1 MLRGFMTRLFALSLF
16 TAAVAASACGSS
28 ASVSSPSPSSP
39 SSPAAPTTSADV
51 TINIQANNGAQSFSP
66 NPSTARVGQRVAWR
80 NADAITHNATQDAAV
95 FQTGNLSPGA
105 TSAPIM
111 MNTAG
116 TFAYHCTIHPGMVG
130 TITVQ

>member
-1 MLRGFMTRLFALSLF
+1 MQLLMLQVFMTRLFALSIF
-16 TAAVAASACGSS
+16 AAVAASACGST
-28 ASVSSPSPSSP
+28 SSTSSSSS
-39 SSPAAPTTSADV
+39 SSPAAPTASADV

-116 TFAYHCTIHPGMVG
+116 TFTYHCTIHPGMVG